1 MPHLVSECDFDSYY
15 NVFFTCNSHTKK
27 NENKY
32 YSTYHNTYLYLFI
45 HLFKS
50 PFYFS
55 FVRYCLID
63 LYYCFF
69 FVSVNRIDLNVVHCT
84 TVQA

>member
-15 NVFFTCNSHTKK
+15 NVFFYMQLTHKK

-63 LYYCFF
+63 LYFF

>member
-15 NVFFTCNSHTKK
+15 NVFFLHATHTQK

-50 PFYFS
+50 PFYFL

-63 LYYCFF
+63 LYYFF
-69 FVSVNRIDLNVVHCT
+69 FGSLNRIDLNVVHCT
-84 TVQA
+84 TVQT